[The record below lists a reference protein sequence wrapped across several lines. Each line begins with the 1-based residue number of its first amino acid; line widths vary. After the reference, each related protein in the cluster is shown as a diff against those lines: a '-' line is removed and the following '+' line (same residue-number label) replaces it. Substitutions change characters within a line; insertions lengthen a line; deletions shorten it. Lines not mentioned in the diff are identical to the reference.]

1 MLLLLNIN
9 ISKSINLY
17 IIERKGTGYVTSNL
31 MKRNLEKKLINQE
44 KNKTG
49 KQSKRQK
56 KK

>member
-17 IIERKGTGYVTSNL
+17 IIERTGTGYVTSNL

>member
-17 IIERKGTGYVTSNL
+17 IIERTGTGYVTSNL

-56 KK
+56 KN